1 MRFLIIFVKIKKR
14 NEFLLSAHT
23 SNGKKTE
30 TEKVIANHESFRENL
45 TEIEKGLLDILINNT
60 VQNEMT
66 NINEMNQVLGI
77 SNKPTKVQNNIRSTT
92 IQIINKK
99 FSVFSGLSD
108 DLIEKQRTEFDK
120 RFFEY
125 FIQKKYLNKL
135 K

>member
-1 MRFLIIFVKIKKR
+1 MKKR
-14 NEFLLSAHT
+14 NEFLLSAHM

-30 TEKVIANHESFRENL
+30 GEKVIANHESFRENL
-45 TEIEKGLLDILINNT
+45 TEIEKGLLDILVNNTINN
-60 VQNEMT
+60 QMT
-66 NINEMNQVLGI
+66 TINEMNQVLGI

-99 FSVFSGLSD
+99 FSVYSALTD

-125 FIQKKYLNKL
+125 SIQKKYLNKL